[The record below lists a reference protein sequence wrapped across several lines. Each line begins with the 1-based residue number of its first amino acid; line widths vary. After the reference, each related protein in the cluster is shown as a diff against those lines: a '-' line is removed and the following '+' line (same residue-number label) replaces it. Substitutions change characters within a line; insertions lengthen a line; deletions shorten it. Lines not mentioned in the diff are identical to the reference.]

1 MFLTPVYYS
10 DSSFCKSKFKI
21 LKGLEALK
29 CHFLQSLMLE
39 KGKRNILLKY
49 LIHFFNDM
57 RTATKS
63 SSSKKLCK
71 DQCRMPPIAECRSQ
85 YSKRNIQINT
95 NNCNLVKPLAN
106 WILSIEKLR
115 QVVSLTASDSWGQK
129 GGTSWALHPEPPPR

>member
-1 MFLTPVYYS
+1 MDLLPSHVPDFLSCINFFCQIAELLTPISALCSASFHNHELFLTPVYYS

-63 SSSKKLCK
+63 SSSKTLCK
-71 DQCRMPPIAECRSQ
+71 DQCKMPPIADCRSQ
-85 YSKRNIQINT
+85 YSK
-95 NNCNLVKPLAN
+95 
-106 WILSIEKLR
+106 
-115 QVVSLTASDSWGQK
+115 
-129 GGTSWALHPEPPPR
+129 